1 MNTRRFGLLFL
12 IFIVFPAF
20 TFAGGHFRSELIFPP
35 EHWHNHASSLVQTPD
50 GALLVCW
57 YHGSGERSADDVKIL
72 GSRLPVGSRTWER
85 PFLMADVPGFPDTNP
100 AMIVDRAGK
109 LFLFWANIVSNQ
121 WGSAL
126 LRMKTSV
133 DFEKKGPPHWQWQDV
148 ILLKPKNLEPQFL
161 AKVASV
167 FSELKKYPE
176 ARAEAEEAV
185 RKVTDKLARRLGW
198 MPRVHPLILPG
209 GRILLPLYSDV
220 FSVGLVAI
228 SDDSGKTWFGSE
240 PIVGLVNVQ
249 PSLVRKKDGT
259 IAAFMRDN
267 GPGLFIQY
275 SESHD
280 NGMHWEEARY
290 LSIPNPG
297 SSVETIALKNG
308 HWVLVC
314 NDTKDGR
321 YRLSALL
328 SEDEGKTWPWKR
340 AIENS
345 PDHSGSY
352 SYPSVIQTRDGK
364 IHVTYSWSGKGGQS
378 IKHAVFDEMWIK
390 TNQGSLRKSK

>member
-1 MNTRRFGLLFL
+1 MTHIIKRHWFIWVVLLFPTL
-12 IFIVFPAF
+12 CFSR
-20 TFAGGHFRSELIFPP
+20 GHFQGELIFPP
-35 EHWHNHASSLVQTPD
+35 EHWHNHSSSLVQTPNGD
-50 GALLVCW
+50 LLVCW

-72 GSRLPVGSRTWER
+72 GSRKRHGHGRWEK

-100 AMIVDRAGK
+100 AMVVNGAGK

-126 LRMKTSV
+126 LRMQTST
-133 DFEKKGPPHWQWQDV
+133 DFQQQGRPPRWSWQDV
-148 ILLKPKNLEPQFL
+148 ILLKPAHLEVQFL
-161 AKVASV
+161 KKVAAVLPRLS
-167 FSELKKYPE
+167 SYPD

-185 RKVTDKLARRLGW
+185 RKVTDKLARRTGW
-198 MPRVHPLILPG
+198 MPRVHPLLLPS
-209 GRILLPLYSDV
+209 GRMLLPLYSDV

-228 SDDSGKTWFGSE
+228 SDDSGKTWFSSE
-240 PIVGLVNVQ
+240 PIIGLVNVQ

-259 IAAFMRDN
+259 IAAYMRDN
-267 GPGLFIQY
+267 GPGLKIQY

-280 NGMHWEEARY
+280 NGVHWEAARY

-321 YRLSALL
+321 YRLTALL
-328 SEDEGKTWPWKR
+328 SEDEGKTWPWR
-340 AIENS
+340 RPIEFS

-352 SYPSVIQTRDGK
+352 SYPSVIQTRDGN
-364 IHVTYSWSGKGGQS
+364 IHVTYSWSENGGQS
-378 IKHAVFDEMWIK
+378 IKHVVFNEDWIREAPK
-390 TNQGSLRKSK
+390 K